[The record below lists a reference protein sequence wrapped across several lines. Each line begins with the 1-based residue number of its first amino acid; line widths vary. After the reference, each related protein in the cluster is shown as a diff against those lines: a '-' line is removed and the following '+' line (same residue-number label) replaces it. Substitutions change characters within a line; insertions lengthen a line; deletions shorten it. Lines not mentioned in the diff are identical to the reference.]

1 MQPTTRAQGDGS
13 PTRERSR
20 SHSPNPLAPRTRTH
34 SAGSPQNVGTSERL
48 ISTLLG
54 GAFLLSALRRPSPRA
69 AAYVLGGSA
78 LLHRG
83 VTGHC
88 YVYDALGRTTRSPE
102 AGTPRTQRSIT
113 IEKPAEELYRAW
125 RDPGHLAAIFGD
137 LLEIEGLA
145 DGRSRWRARLPIGKT
160 FEWTTSTVADRPGEL
175 IAWRSEP
182 GSPFELEGSVRFR
195 PAPRDWGTE
204 VTLSLGF
211 GAPGSPL
218 AALSTRLPRVSTSL
232 EEHVLRRCKSLCVAG
247 EIPTLAKNASARKP
261 ASSRSRSLSHA
272 LLTSQQHGAS

>member
-1 MQPTTRAQGDGS
+1 MP
-13 PTRERSR
+13 
-20 SHSPNPLAPRTRTH
+20 
-34 SAGSPQNVGTSERL
+34 ERL
-48 ISTLLG
+48 VSTLLG

-88 YVYDALGRTTRSPE
+88 YVYDALGRSTASGE
-102 AGTPRTQRSIT
+102 SPRTQRSIT
-113 IEKPAEELYRAW
+113 IERPAEELYRAW
-125 RDPGHLAAIFGD
+125 RDPAHLAAIFGD

-145 DGRSRWRARLPIGKT
+145 DGRLRWRARLPMGKT

-211 GAPGSPL
+211 GAPGGPL
-218 AALSTRLPRVSTSL
+218 AALTKLLPRVSMSL

-261 ASSRSRSLSHA
+261 APEHSRSVTRA
-272 LLTSQQHGAS
+272 LLTSQQLGAS

>member
-1 MQPTTRAQGDGS
+1 
-13 PTRERSR
+13 
-20 SHSPNPLAPRTRTH
+20 
-34 SAGSPQNVGTSERL
+34 
-48 ISTLLG
+48 
-54 GAFLLSALRRPSPRA
+54 
-69 AAYVLGGSA
+69 
-78 LLHRG
+78 

-88 YVYDALGRTTRSPE
+88 YVYDALGRSTLARESEST
-102 AGTPRTQRSIT
+102 RTQRSIT
-113 IEKPAEELYRAW
+113 IERPAEELYRAW
-125 RDPGHLAAIFGD
+125 RDPAHLAAIFGD
-137 LLEIEGLA
+137 LLEIEALA
-145 DGRSRWRARLPIGKT
+145 DGRSRWRARLPLGKT
-160 FEWTTSTVADRPGEL
+160 MQWTTSTVADRPGEL

-218 AALSTRLPRVSTSL
+218 AALSALLPGISKSL

-261 ASSRSRSLSHA
+261 ASARTRSVTHA
-272 LLTSQQHGAS
+272 LLTSQRHGAS